1 MLFKHQRFTCLGIQ
15 STQRPA
21 APVKGSYVEVV
32 GVCGLHGHP
41 HPILQAWGSPGGGQG
56 LPPPSRPCSGPPRRG
71 FWGELTGGASV
82 QQGRGQA
89 CGFSPHH
96 VQVGT
101 AQGSRA
107 CPSPLGGRTH
117 GALPVLPPRPGAGGP
132 PRAAGPLMRVQT
144 LVRLPHPLTLR
155 GFAPRVLPRGCVP
168 AGDPEPRGRARGSA
182 GEAACFSS
190 TPCPVSHPG
199 GRSCS
204 WGAGSL
210 HDSPPP

>member
-82 QQGRGQA
+82 QQGWGQA
-89 CGFSPHH
+89 CGISPHH
-96 VQVGT
+96 AQVGT
-101 AQGSRA
+101 ARGSRA

-132 PRAAGPLMRVQT
+132 PQSSWSPHACADSRPASTLSDAAGLCPPSPSPRLRASRRPRAART
-144 LVRLPHPLTLR
+144 
-155 GFAPRVLPRGCVP
+155 
-168 AGDPEPRGRARGSA
+168 
-182 GEAACFSS
+182 
-190 TPCPVSHPG
+190 CPG
-199 GRSCS
+199 LCR
-204 WGAGSL
+204 
-210 HDSPPP
+210 

>member
-1 MLFKHQRFTCLGIQ
+1 MLFKHQRFTHLSIQ
-15 STQRPA
+15 STQLPV

-41 HPILQAWGSPGGGQG
+41 HPILRAWGSPGGGQG

-82 QQGRGQA
+82 RQGQGQA
-89 CGFSPHH
+89 CGFSLHH

-117 GALPVLPPRPGAGGP
+117 GALPVLPARPGAGGP
-132 PRAAGPLMRVQT
+132 PEWLVPSRVHGS
-144 LVRLPHPLTLR
+144 R
-155 GFAPRVLPRGCVP
+155 P
-168 AGDPEPRGRARGSA
+168 A
-182 GEAACFSS
+182 S
-190 TPCPVSHPG
+190 TPSAAVGLCPTSPSPRLRASRRPQAVRTCPG
-199 GRSCS
+199 LCR
-204 WGAGSL
+204 
-210 HDSPPP
+210 